1 MKHIRFVL
9 ATAALAA
16 VFMMSGT
23 HAQATDN
30 TEAAE
35 NILLQNSDLVREYVL
50 DQDLQQQVKIGYKIN
65 PVPLDT
71 AGKNIILLGLGSYIV
86 NAQSGCNDCHTSPAY
101 APGGDPAMGQ
111 PEQINVAGYLAGG
124 RQFVPPGVV
133 SRNLTP
139 ENGLPAGRTYAEFEQ
154 TMRTGIDLDQA
165 HPQLGPL
172 LQVMPWSVYQK
183 MSDRDLLAIYT
194 YLSAIPAITPKN

>member
-1 MKHIRFVL
+1 MKYIRLVF
-9 ATAALAA
+9 ATTALAA
-16 VFMMSGT
+16 VFVMSGT

-30 TEAAE
+30 TEAVE
-35 NILLQNSDLVREYVL
+35 NVLLQNSDLVREYVL
-50 DQDLQQQVKIGYKIN
+50 DQDLQQQVKTGYKIN

-71 AGKNIILLGLGSYIV
+71 AGKNVILLGLGSYIV
-86 NAQSGCNDCHTSPAY
+86 NAQSGCNDCHTSPSY

-154 TMRTGIDLDQA
+154 VMRTGIDLDQA

-194 YLSAIPAITPKN
+194 YLSAIPAVTPKN

>member
-1 MKHIRFVL
+1 MKHTRLMRTV
-9 ATAALAA
+9 AALAA
-16 VFMMSGT
+16 IVLLGSTYARAADG
-23 HAQATDN
+23 

-35 NILLQNSDLVREYVL
+35 DVLKQNLGLAQEYLLDH
-50 DQDLQQQVKIGYKIN
+50 DLQKQVKTGYQIA
-65 PVPLDT
+65 PVPLNM
-71 AGKNIILLGLGSYIV
+71 AGKNVILIGLGSYIV
-86 NAQSGCNDCHTSPAY
+86 NAQAGCNDCHTSPSY

-124 RQFVPPGVV
+124 RQFIPPGVV

-139 ENGLPAGRTYAEFEQ
+139 ENGLPAGRTYAEFKQ
-154 TMRTGIDLDQA
+154 IMRTGIDLDRA

-172 LQVMPWSVYQK
+172 LQVMPWPIFQK

-194 YLSAIPAITPKN
+194 YLSAIPAIVPKN

>member
-1 MKHIRFVL
+1 MKYIRLVF
-9 ATAALAA
+9 ATTALVA
-16 VFMMSGT
+16 VFVMSGT

-30 TEAAE
+30 TEAVE
-35 NILLQNSDLVREYVL
+35 NVLLQNSDLVREYVL
-50 DQDLQQQVKIGYKIN
+50 DQDLQQRVKTGYKIN

-71 AGKNIILLGLGSYIV
+71 AGKNVILLGLGSYIV
-86 NAQSGCNDCHTSPAY
+86 NAQSGCNDCHTSPSY

-194 YLSAIPAITPKN
+194 

>member
-1 MKHIRFVL
+1 MKHARLVFVA
-9 ATAALAA
+9 ATLAA
-16 VFMMSGT
+16 MLLPSRT
-23 HAQATDN
+23 HAQAPSGN
-30 TEAAE
+30 EAAE
-35 NILLQNSDLVREYVL
+35 NVLRQTPELVREYLL
-50 DQDLQQQVKIGYKIN
+50 DPAFQQQVKAGYKIA
-65 PVPLDT
+65 PVPLDA

-86 NAQSGCNDCHTSPAY
+86 NAQSACNDCHTSPSY

-139 ENGLPAGRTYAEFEQ
+139 ENGLPAGRTYAEFKQ
-154 TMRTGIDLDQA
+154 IMRTGIDLDQA

-172 LQVMPWSVYQK
+172 LQVMPWQVYK
-183 MSDRDLLAIYT
+183 NMSDRDLLAIYT
-194 YLSAIPAITPKN
+194 YLSAIPPITPKN

>member
-1 MKHIRFVL
+1 MKYIRLVF
-9 ATAALAA
+9 ATTALVA
-16 VFMMSGT
+16 VFVMSGT

-30 TEAAE
+30 TEAVE
-35 NILLQNSDLVREYVL
+35 NVLLQNSDLVREYVL
-50 DQDLQQQVKIGYKIN
+50 DQDLQQRVKTGYKIN

-71 AGKNIILLGLGSYIV
+71 AGKNVILLGLGSYIV
-86 NAQSGCNDCHTSPAY
+86 NAQSGCNDCHTSPSY

-194 YLSAIPAITPKN
+194 YLSAIPAVTPKN

>member
-1 MKHIRFVL
+1 MKHIRLVL
-9 ATAALAA
+9 ATTALAA
-16 VFMMSGT
+16 VFIVSGT

-30 TEAAE
+30 TDATEDV
-35 NILLQNSDLVREYVL
+35 LLQNSDLVREYVL
-50 DQDLQQQVKIGYKIN
+50 DQDLQQQVKTGYKIN

-71 AGKNIILLGLGSYIV
+71 AGKNVILLGLGSYIV
-86 NAQSGCNDCHTSPAY
+86 NAQSGCNDCHTSPSY

-139 ENGLPAGRTYAEFEQ
+139 ENGLPAGRTYAEFAQ
-154 TMRTGIDLDQA
+154 IMRTGIDLDHA

-172 LQVMPWSVYQK
+172 LQVMPWPVYQK

-194 YLSAIPAITPKN
+194 YLSAIPAIMPKN

>member
-1 MKHIRFVL
+1 MKYIRLVF
-9 ATAALAA
+9 ATTALAA
-16 VFMMSGT
+16 VFVMSGT

-30 TEAAE
+30 TEAVE
-35 NILLQNSDLVREYVL
+35 NVLLQNSDLVREYVL
-50 DQDLQQQVKIGYKIN
+50 DQDLQQQVKTGYKIN

-71 AGKNIILLGLGSYIV
+71 AGKNVILLGLGSYIV
-86 NAQSGCNDCHTSPAY
+86 NAQSGCNDCHTSPSY

-154 TMRTGIDLDQA
+154 VMRTGIDLDQA
-165 HPQLGPL
+165 HPQLEPL

-194 YLSAIPAITPKN
+194 YLSAIPAVTPKN

>member
-1 MKHIRFVL
+1 MKHVRLVL
-9 ATAALAA
+9 ATTALAA
-16 VFMMSGT
+16 VFIMSGT
-23 HAQATDN
+23 HVQATDN

-35 NILLQNSDLVREYVL
+35 DVLLQNSDLVREYVL
-50 DQDLQQQVKIGYKIN
+50 DQDLQQQVKTGYKIN

-71 AGKNIILLGLGSYIV
+71 AGKNVILLGLGSYIV
-86 NAQSGCNDCHTSPAY
+86 NAQSGCNDCHTSPSY

-139 ENGLPAGRTYAEFEQ
+139 ENGLPAGRTYAEFAQ
-154 TMRTGIDLDQA
+154 IMRTGIDLDHA

-172 LQVMPWSVYQK
+172 LQVMPWPVYQK

-194 YLSAIPAITPKN
+194 YLSAIPAIMPKN

>member
-1 MKHIRFVL
+1 MKHVRLVL
-9 ATAALAA
+9 ATTALAA
-16 VFMMSGT
+16 VFIMSGT
-23 HAQATDN
+23 QVQATDN

-35 NILLQNSDLVREYVL
+35 DVLLQNSDLVREYVL
-50 DQDLQQQVKIGYKIN
+50 DQDLQQQVKTGYKIN

-71 AGKNIILLGLGSYIV
+71 AGKNVILLGLGSYIV
-86 NAQSGCNDCHTSPAY
+86 NAQSGCNDCHTSPSY

-139 ENGLPAGRTYAEFEQ
+139 ENGLPAGRTYAEFAQ
-154 TMRTGIDLDQA
+154 IMRTGIDLDHA

-172 LQVMPWSVYQK
+172 LQVMPWPVYQK

-194 YLSAIPAITPKN
+194 YLSAIPAIMPKN